1 MIINSDE
8 SAYTYDTLYQLKT
21 ADYPSAWNIADANC
35 WYDQVGN
42 WTSVYT
48 GTTTTYS
55 HNRLNQY
62 TAVGSVTPT
71 YDSKGNITS
80 GYGGGLTLAYDCE
93 NRLTTAGSVS
103 YAYDWLGR
111 RVSRTVSGGTTTYV
125 YDGGQIIAEY
135 NGGTLLRKYIYGP
148 GIDEPVCMVA
158 SGGTWYYHFDGLGS
172 VAALTDSG
180 GTLVEKYRYDAFGAT
195 TILAPNNQTRTT
207 SLYGNRFMFT
217 GREWDSTTQLYHYR
231 ARDYSPTL
239 GRFLQPDP
247 IGYADSMNLYAY
259 CGNNPINFFDPWGL
273 DTLGIHSNSGHSW
286 ISHTPT
292 NGSTST
298 YGLWHPS
305 RTNANTDNRVRPD
318 SDVYRNRE
326 MGYDPSK
333 YSSRYYD
340 LNDEQAKKAKDYIN
354 RPHGYNYP
362 TNNCSSFASDAANE
376 IVGEDVDADS
386 WFGFETPEELKENIQ
401 ELENKD
407 PTSQLA
413 PKPAPTP
420 KTSSRGSSSSI
431 SPS

>member
-1 MIINSDE
+1 MM
-8 SAYTYDTLYQLKT
+8 ALYQLKT
-21 ADYPSAWNIADANC
+21 ADYPSAWNIADANY

-80 GYGGGLTLAYDCE
+80 GYGGGLTLVYDCE

-111 RVSRTVSGGTTTYV
+111 RVSRTVSGGTTTCV

-180 GTLVEKYRYDAFGAT
+180 GTLVEKYRYDAFGGT
-195 TILAPNNQTRTT
+195 TILSPNNQTRTT

-217 GREWDSTTQLYHYR
+217 GREWDGTTQLYYYR
-231 ARDYSPTL
+231 FRDYSPAL
-239 GRFLQPDP
+239 GRFLQTDP
-247 IGYADSMNLYAY
+247 IGYADSMNLYQY
-259 CGNNPINFFDPWGL
+259 CGNNPINFTDPYGL
-273 DTLGIHSNSGHSW
+273 YTPRNHAILIVAALRNSGLTQQQ
-286 ISHTPT
+286 I
-292 NGSTST
+292 
-298 YGLWHPS
+298 
-305 RTNANTDNRVRPD
+305 NRVVASNNAFD
-318 SDVYRNRE
+318 SSTQNPGQCFMHSMLDPGQTLQQGIDARE
-326 MGYDPSK
+326 GFRQNILRQIRESREKRSK
-333 YSSRYYD
+333 NGDNSQWSDQELDWFGQLQHPFADEICSTHDWQVLDWSKWKLYNPYMAQHGSGD
-340 LNDEQAKKAKDYIN
+340 LNMTPDQAN
-354 RPHGYNYP
+354 R
-362 TNNCSSFASDAANE
+362 ASR
-376 IVGEDVDADS
+376 IVGDLFNEA
-386 WFGFETPEELKENIQ
+386 
-401 ELENKD
+401 
-407 PTSQLA
+407 SQ
-413 PKPAPTP
+413 
-420 KTSSRGSSSSI
+420 
-431 SPS
+431 